1 VKHWQ
6 AASLALFHRFL
17 GVVVMRVFR
26 VLTVTSLLVSSSIIA
41 PVVSFGSQPKPV
53 SPKVV
58 RVSMPTPQ
66 AVTATKGRSNTPEVT
81 STLRRSVGED
91 VDVVGVTFSDAS
103 AAKAATVSVR
113 TKADGKWG
121 AWSPVGLSD
130 SAPDPGTREA
140 KGARIGT
147 EPVGV
152 EGADDVE
159 LRVDAP
165 SADDVRA
172 AQAMFVDGGESRA
185 DSLSTPAASASAA
198 AATKP
203 TILTRAQWG
212 ADESLR
218 TCQPDYVAK
227 ISGAI
232 VHHTVNTN
240 GYASGDVPGLL
251 RGIYAYHVQGQGW
264 CDIGYNFIVDRFG
277 RIWEGRYGGDYR
289 NVIGAQTQ
297 GFNAQTVGVA
307 SLGNH
312 QSTEGGS
319 GPSSATVTAIGKVIG
334 WKAWLNGFNPT
345 SSVTYTSA
353 GNPKYA
359 AGTKLTRMAVSG
371 HRDFYS
377 TACPGDLLYS
387 KLATIRTTASATY
400 ATGTSAQGSLAA
412 TVKETYGRP
421 AGTTVSLSGR
431 GYGHGRGM
439 SQYGAYG
446 AALKG
451 LTWQSI
457 LAFYYP
463 GTSLVS
469 TVGNP
474 TMRVR
479 LTDVGTASTTVVYQ
493 DGLTITDG
501 TKTASLFGKNAD
513 GTVRQRWR
521 VVPDGAGLTLQWLE
535 KGIWKSTASWKATTK
550 PLTFANSKLNKIRV
564 VMPAGTQRDYR
575 QLVRANRNG
584 TAMMTVN
591 LVTMQYYLQSV
602 VPSEMP
608 ASWSQQALAAQAVAA
623 RSYALRQRANQP
635 SGSLFDTCD
644 TQACQVYSGLAGYLA
659 DGTLVPHENAASTQ
673 AVANTNGRAV
683 YYNGA
688 PALTEFSSSNGGYTV
703 ASSLPYQVSKSDP
716 YDNVPVGSSAR
727 WTASLSLAT
736 IEKTY
741 PSIGTLRA
749 IRIESRNGISVWDGR
764 IQSLT
769 LVGSK
774 ASVTVTGDAF
784 RVALRLRS
792 TWWTVTSAPAV
803 AAPAVPRDLNGDGLA
818 DLLGI
823 DSQARLQLL
832 AGNGAQGFTAQVM
845 AQDWARLGLVANI
858 GPWDQD
864 NRADVVERD
873 GGTLYYHPGNGRG
886 GFYPRVPISSGWES
900 INLMVGAGDFDGDGH
915 NDFLIRNG
923 ANGQF
928 KLYRGN
934 GTGGVINT
942 VLVGSGWSQFRLVV
956 APGDVTG
963 DNKPDVLAVRSS
975 DNAMFLY
982 AGTGTGT
989 VLAARQVTGSWAG
1002 YTSLMGP
1009 GDVTGDGRNDLV
1021 GRRSS
1026 DGALVVLAGNS
1037 MGAFTLS
1044 KVVGTTWA
1052 TYPTWTP

>member
-1 VKHWQ
+1 
-6 AASLALFHRFL
+6 
-17 GVVVMRVFR
+17 MRVFR

-41 PVVSFGSQPKPV
+41 PVVSFGAQPRPV
-53 SPKVV
+53 VPKVV
-58 RVSMPTPQ
+58 RVSMPAPQ
-66 AVTATKGRSNTPEVT
+66 AVAAANGRSTTSKVS
-81 STLRRSVGED
+81 STLRRAVGED
-91 VDVVGVTFSDAS
+91 VDVVGVTFSDA
-103 AAKAATVSVR
+103 KAATAAKVSVR
-113 TKADGKWG
+113 TKADGAWG
-121 AWSPVGLSD
+121 AWSEVGLSD

-159 LRVDAP
+159 LRIDAP
-165 SADDVRA
+165 SAGDVSA

-203 TILTRAQWG
+203 AILTRAQWG

-218 TCQPDYVAK
+218 TCEPDYVAK

-240 GYASGDVPGLL
+240 GYASADVPGLL

-277 RIWEGRYGGDYR
+277 RIWEGRYGGDYS
-289 NVIGAQTQ
+289 NVIGAQAQ
-297 GFNAQTVGVA
+297 GFNAQTVGVS

-312 QSTEGGS
+312 QSTAGGS
-319 GPSSATVTAIGKVIG
+319 APTSAAVTAIGKVIG
-334 WKAWLNGFNPT
+334 WKAWLNGFSPT
-345 SSVTYTSA
+345 STVSYTSA
-353 GNPKYA
+353 GNDSYP
-359 AGTKLTRMAVSG
+359 AGTKLSRPAVSG
-371 HRDFYS
+371 HRDFYA

-387 KLATIRTTASATY
+387 KLATIRTTASATA
-400 ATGTSAQGSLAA
+400 ATGSPAKAQGSLAA

-431 GYGHGRGM
+431 GFGHGRGM

-451 LTWQSI
+451 LDWQSI
-457 LAFYYP
+457 MSFYYP
-463 GTSLVS
+463 GTSLASS
-469 TVGNP
+469 TGNP
-474 TMRVR
+474 TLRVR
-479 LTDVGTASTTVVYQ
+479 LGDVGTASTTVLYQ

-501 TKTASLFGKNAD
+501 TKTASLYGKNAD
-513 GTVRQRWR
+513 GTVRQQWR
-521 VVPDGAGLTLQWLE
+521 VVPDGSGLTLQWLE
-535 KGIWKSTASWKATTK
+535 KGTWKSTASWKATTK

-564 VMPAGTQRDYR
+564 IMPGGTQRDYR
-575 QLVRANRNG
+575 QLVRAHRNG
-584 TAMMTVN
+584 SAMMTVN

-608 ASWSQQALAAQAVAA
+608 ASWSAQALGAQAVAA
-623 RSYALRQRANQP
+623 RTYAMYQRAHQP

-644 TQACQVYSGLAGYLA
+644 STACQVYSGLAGYTA
-659 DGTLVPHENAASTQ
+659 NGTLVPHENAASTK
-673 AVANTNGRAV
+673 AVADTNGRGV

-703 ASSLPYQVSKSDP
+703 ASSIPYQVSKADP
-716 YDNVPVGSSAR
+716 YDNVPAGSSAR
-727 WTASLSLAT
+727 WTASVSLAA
-736 IEKTY
+736 IEKAY

-749 IRIESRNGISVWDGR
+749 IRIEARNGISVWDGR

-774 ASVTVTGDAF
+774 APITVTGDAF
-784 RVALRLRS
+784 RVALKLRS

-803 AAPAVPRDLNGDGLA
+803 AAPALPKDLNGDGLA

-832 AGNGAQGFTAQVM
+832 AGNGAQGFTAQVV
-845 AQDWARLGLVANI
+845 APDWARLGLVANI
-858 GPWDQD
+858 GPWDPD

-873 GGTLYYHPGNGRG
+873 GGTLYYHGGNGRG
-886 GFYPRVPISSGWES
+886 GFYPRVAISSGWES
-900 INLMVGAGDFDGDGH
+900 INLMLGAGDFDRDGH
-915 NDFLIRNG
+915 NDLLVRNG

-928 KLYRGN
+928 KLYRGD
-934 GTGGVINT
+934 GKGGVINT
-942 VLVGSGWSQFRLVV
+942 KLVGSGWSQFRLVV

-963 DNKPDVLAVRSS
+963 DNIPDVVAVRAS

-982 AGTGTGT
+982 AGNGAGG
-989 VLAARQVTGSWAG
+989 VLAPRQVSGSWAG
-1002 YTSLMGP
+1002 YTSLIGP
-1009 GDVTGDGRNDLV
+1009 GDLTGDSRNDLV
-1021 GRRSS
+1021 GRRAS
-1026 DGALVVLAGNS
+1026 DGALVILSGNS
-1037 MGAFTLS
+1037 MGAFTLT

-1052 TYPTWTP
+1052 SYPTWTP